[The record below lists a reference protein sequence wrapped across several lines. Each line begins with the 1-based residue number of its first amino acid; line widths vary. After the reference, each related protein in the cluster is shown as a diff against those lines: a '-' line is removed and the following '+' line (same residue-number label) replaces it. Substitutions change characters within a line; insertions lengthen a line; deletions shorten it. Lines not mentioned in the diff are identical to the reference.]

1 MKKRLFMLLLSVSM
15 MLSATGCGN
24 DIIVD
29 VVTNE
34 NANVTDGQNTANSA
48 EKQDETDNGKTQMEA
63 QEEKVLVSET
73 NPAGLKTIPIE
84 NIKVG
89 VLYIGSAS
97 DTSGYTYAHELGIQ
111 GMIANLGMSDSQVM
125 RKEMIDH
132 GDTEAVTKALDECI
146 EEGCNVIFTT
156 SWGYMDE
163 TADYAEKYPDIYFA
177 HGTGYLS
184 NGKNF
189 TNYFGRIYQA
199 RYLSGIVAGLKTK
212 SNLIGYVSAM
222 GSDNSECTGGIDAF
236 AMGIESVNPDA
247 KVLVAVTNSWFSPED
262 EQAASDALIAKGCD
276 VLAQH
281 VDTTAPQTASESNGT
296 WSIGYNSDMSKETP
310 NATLTSVIWNWSAYY
325 TAFVNSIVNA
335 TYDATNYYGGMDES
349 LVGLTNLSSLCD
361 EATQEKVSE
370 AQQKI
375 LKGEF
380 GVFDGEILTNDGTT
394 VGEAGKT
401 LDDATIIGGINWY
414 YHNVEVV
421 DWK

>member
-1 MKKRLFMLLLSVSM
+1 MRKKLLTVLLALSMVCSV
-15 MLSATGCGN
+15 TGCGN

-29 VVTNE
+29 VVTND
-34 NANVTDGQNTANSA
+34 NADVAGNSEKEAANETQAETETSQTEADSQQGTA
-48 EKQDETDNGKTQMEA
+48 
-63 QEEKVLVSET
+63 VSET

-84 NIKVG
+84 DIKVG
-89 VLYIGSAS
+89 VLYIGSAA

-111 GMIANLGMSDSQVM
+111 GMVANLGMSDEQVV
-125 RKEMIDH
+125 RKEMIDD
-132 GDTEAVTKALDECI
+132 GDTDAVNKALDECI

-163 TADYAEKYPDIYFA
+163 TAAYAEKYPDIYFA
-177 HGTGYLS
+177 HGTGYMS

-199 RYLSGIVAGLKTK
+199 RYLSGIVAGLKTQ

-236 AMGIESVNPDA
+236 AMGIESVNPQA
-247 KVLVAVTNSWFSPED
+247 KVLVAVTNSWFSPDD

-281 VDTTAPQTASESNGT
+281 VDTTAPQTASEANGT
-296 WSIGYNSDMSKETP
+296 WAIGYNSDMSKETP

-325 TAFVNSIVNA
+325 TSYVGSIVNA
-335 TYDATNYYGGMDES
+335 TYDASNYYGGMDES
-349 LVGLTNLSSLCD
+349 LIGLTALSSLCD
-361 EATQEKVSE
+361 EATQEKVSQ
-370 AQQKI
+370 AQQNI
-375 LKGEF
+375 LSGQF
-380 GVFDGEILTNDGTT
+380 GVFDGEIQTNDGSV

-401 LDDATIIGGINWY
+401 LDDATITGGINWY

>member
-1 MKKRLFMLLLSVSM
+1 MKKKLFTCLLIAAMTVS
-15 MLSATGCGN
+15 LVGCGN

-34 NANVTDGQNTANSA
+34 NVEMSDSSTAA
-48 EKQDETDNGKTQMEA
+48 KEEETKEEEQTEDARDTQASDSEVA
-63 QEEKVLVSET
+63 QT

-84 NIKVG
+84 DVKVG
-89 VLYIGSAS
+89 VLYIGSAA

-111 GMIANLGMSDSQVM
+111 GMASNLGMSDSQVV
-125 RKEMIDH
+125 RKEMIDD
-132 GDTEAVTKALDECI
+132 GDNEAVKKALDECI
-146 EEGCNVIFTT
+146 EEGCNIIFTT

-163 TADYAEKYPDIYFA
+163 TAEYAEKYPDIYFA

-199 RYLSGIVAGLKTK
+199 RYLSGIVAGMKTQ

-222 GSDNSECTGGIDAF
+222 GNDNSECTGGIDAF
-236 AMGIESVNPDA
+236 AMGVESVNPDA
-247 KVLVAVTNSWFSPED
+247 KVLVAVTNSWFSPDD
-262 EQAASDALIAKGCD
+262 EQTASDALIAKGCD

-281 VDTTAPQTASESNGT
+281 VDTTAPQTASEANGT
-296 WSIGYNSDMSKETP
+296 WAIGYNSDMSKETP

-325 TAFVNSIVNA
+325 TSYVSSIVNA

-349 LVGLTNLSSLCD
+349 LIGLTSLSALCD
-361 EATQEKVSE
+361 ATTQETVIE
-370 AQQKI
+370 AQQKT
-375 LKGEF
+375 LSGEF
-380 GVFDGEILTNDGTT
+380 GVCDGELETNDGSII
-394 VGEAGKT
+394 GEAGKT
-401 LDDATIIGGINWY
+401 LDDATITGGINWY
-414 YHNVEVV
+414 FKNVEVI

>member
-1 MKKRLFMLLLSVSM
+1 MRKKITALFLILVMTFSM
-15 MLSATGCGN
+15 AACGN
-24 DIIVD
+24 DIIID
-29 VVTNE
+29 VVTNDIEGQTTESVTAESEDVEQTETQQTAEEMTAE
-34 NANVTDGQNTANSA
+34 NT
-48 EKQDETDNGKTQMEA
+48 
-63 QEEKVLVSET
+63 EEIATL
-73 NPAGLKTIPIE
+73 NPAGMPTLAKEDLKI
-84 NIKVG
+84 G

-97 DTSGYTYAHELGIQ
+97 DTSGYTYAHEIGIQ
-111 GMIANLGMSDSQVM
+111 GMAANIGLDSSQIV
-125 RKEMIDH
+125 RKECIDD
-132 GDTEAVTKALDECI
+132 GDNVAVTKALQECM

-163 TADYAEKYPDIYFA
+163 TEQFANDYPEVYFA

-199 RYLSGIVAGLKTK
+199 RYLSGIVAGLKTE

-236 AMGIESVNPDA
+236 AMGVESVNPDA
-247 KVLVAVTNSWFSPED
+247 KILVAVTNSWFSPED

-281 VDTTAPQTASESNGT
+281 VDTTAPQTASEANGT

-325 TAFVNSIVNA
+325 TSYVNSILNA
-335 TYDATNYYGGMDES
+335 TYDGSNYYGGMSES
-349 LVGLTNLSSLCD
+349 LVGLTALSSLCD
-361 EATQEKVSE
+361 EETADLVNA

-380 GVFDGEILTNDGTT
+380 GVFDGEILTNEGTT

-401 LDDATIIGGINWY
+401 LDDATITGGINWY
-414 YHNVEVV
+414 YHNVEVIE
-421 DWK
+421 W